1 MRGET
6 SGELQNGRRNLLPTS
21 NNSWLYRYAWRR
33 RLMIASLLEL
43 IDTAL
48 LYGMRL
54 LSPFMD
60 ITRLNH
66 LLPVKIA
73 SAILTLLAVP
83 SLIVLVIG
91 MFWFLAKYDN
101 SRFWEKLLWF
111 IAFGI
116 FSPLALIVYAFVVYG
131 RLSLGFTPKAIAEA
145 PDGWKTFGYLVP
157 LTLIAFGFI
166 LVPFIWLSDSELSKY
181 LTFANT
187 SMRIGGAFLAVAII
201 SGFIL
206 LLRVSA
212 LSSRSPSSH

>member
-1 MRGET
+1 
-6 SGELQNGRRNLLPTS
+6 
-21 NNSWLYRYAWRR
+21 
-33 RLMIASLLEL
+33 MIASLLVL